1 MLIIMLAQCTKM
13 MAKCHLV
20 GLPLALHANSVKV
33 MVDGDVKRKCQEY
46 GIEQGFTERHTS
58 AYG

>member
-1 MLIIMLAQCTKM
+1 MLAQCTKM